1 MPTILNTLTIG
12 TRGSALA
19 RWQADWVQARLQAA
33 WPDLHCD
40 LRLFQTSGDKILD
53 RPLPEIGGKGLFTE
67 ELENALRSGE
77 IDLAVH
83 SLKDLPI
90 DNAAGLTV
98 GAIGEREDP
107 RDVLISRQYYTLA
120 QSAARRARRHI
131 QSAAGGT
138 VARCPARSE
147 NPLAARQ
154 RRYAPAQSHAGRIR
168 RHRAGSGWRLAP
180 RLRIAHRGVFIL

>member
-1 MPTILNTLTIG
+1 MATILSTLTIG

-19 RWQADWVQARLQAA
+19 RWQAEWVQAQLQAA
-33 WPDLHCD
+33 WPGLQCE

-53 RPLPEIGGKGLFTE
+53 KPLPEIGGKGLFTE

-90 DNAAGLTV
+90 DTTPGLML

-107 RDVLISRQYYTLA
+107 
-120 QSAARRARRHI
+120 
-131 QSAAGGT
+131 
-138 VARCPARSE
+138 
-147 NPLAARQ
+147 
-154 RRYAPAQSHAGRIR
+154 
-168 RHRAGSGWRLAP
+168 
-180 RLRIAHRGVFIL
+180 